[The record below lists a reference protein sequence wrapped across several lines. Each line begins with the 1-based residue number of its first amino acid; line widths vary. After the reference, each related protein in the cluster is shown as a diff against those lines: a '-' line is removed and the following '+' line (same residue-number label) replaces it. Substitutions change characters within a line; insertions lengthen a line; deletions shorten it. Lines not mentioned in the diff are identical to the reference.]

1 MIRQISVFVEN
12 QPGSM
17 MNVTSVL
24 TEEHVNIRAIST
36 FDSPEFGIMRLVVD
50 DPVRAKESLTKR
62 GFVTRVTEVI
72 GAELKDEKGNLNQ
85 MLKILADGQI
95 NVTAA
100 ADLYTES
107 SNTGSYI
114 DMDYPSYEETP
125 DAVSTN
131 ELYTTASGDTWQ
143 MITTTS
149 QGDDFNDSIDAYR
162 TEDTILY
169 GIHIGYPSNLKESAQ
184 AELKKILENGI
195 GQN

>member
-95 NVTAA
+95 NV
-100 ADLYTES
+100 
-107 SNTGSYI
+107 NYI
-114 DMDYPSYEETP
+114 YSFVICEGKAPVMVFHT
-125 DAVSTN
+125 
-131 ELYTTASGDTWQ
+131 
-143 MITTTS
+143 
-149 QGDDFNDSIDAYR
+149 DDFER
-162 TEDTILY
+162 
-169 GIHIGYPSNLKESAQ
+169 
-184 AELKKILENGI
+184 AENVLRAAEVKLVEEEEL
-195 GQN
+195 

>member
-95 NVTAA
+95 NVNYIYSVVIREGKAPVMVF
-100 ADLYTES
+100 YT
-107 SNTGSYI
+107 
-114 DMDYPSYEETP
+114 
-125 DAVSTN
+125 
-131 ELYTTASGDTWQ
+131 
-143 MITTTS
+143 
-149 QGDDFNDSIDAYR
+149 DDFERAENVLR
-162 TEDTILY
+162 TADVKLVE
-169 GIHIGYPSNLKESAQ
+169 EE
-184 AELKKILENGI
+184 EL
-195 GQN
+195 